1 MFSCEAI
8 PLFFFFTCVNGC
20 VCLFPV
26 ASVTNA
32 DKKILS
38 MCFYA
43 QTLSCVGLRVCFVFF
58 FVFCFL
64 FFVCLFVCII
74 KAGDIGSHR
83 DPFFLSSLPLPV
95 CSGRKQASKKKKRQ
109 PVLCELVKRHVLS
122 LFYLHASLTSHFGKR
137 KKKKSKILCLFFSLL
152 FLSLSLTPTT
162 TATTTT
168 V

>member
-1 MFSCEAI
+1 MYSCFHAKQF
-8 PLFFFFTCVNGC
+8 PFFFHVCKCVC

-43 QTLSCVGLRVCFVFF
+43 QTLSCVGLRVF
-58 FVFCFL
+58 FVFCFC
-64 FFVCLFVCII
+64 FVCLFVCII
-74 KAGDIGSHR
+74 KAGGIGSHK

-95 CSGRKQASKKKKRQ
+95 CSERKQASKKRQ
-109 PVLCELVKRHVLS
+109 PVLCELVKRDVS
-122 LFYLHASLTSHFGKR
+122 RLFYLHASLTSHFGKR
-137 KKKKSKILCLFFSLL
+137 KKKSKILCLFFSLL
-152 FLSLSLTPTT
+152 FLSLTPTT

-168 V
+168 M